1 MNRKM
6 HNRLGRLFTNIPYTK
21 LDKINRAIDHP
32 DLYDMAFTNMI
43 TNGNPDRNNYDV
55 FNLTKK
61 HKHRRYN
68 HDPLSGLY
76 SAYRVDPQNA
86 IMGSIA
92 HQAVDM
98 MHRVFTSSIG
108 ADNTEVLEALINAT
122 LPAKRRNKGLMGGFE
137 NILSPK

>member
-6 HNRLGRLFTNIPYTK
+6 HNRLGKLFTNIPYTK

-32 DLYDMAFTNMI
+32 TLYDMAFTNSI
-43 TNGNPDRNNYDV
+43 TNNDPNNNSYDV

-68 HDPLSGLY
+68 HDPISSLHA
-76 SAYRVDPQNA
+76 AYRVDPQNA
-86 IMGSIA
+86 LMGSLA
-92 HQAVDM
+92 HQAVDLM
-98 MHRVFTSSIG
+98 DSVFKNAMGS
-108 ADNTEVLEALINAT
+108 DNAEVLVALINSQ
-122 LPAKRRNKGLMGGFE
+122 LPAKRRNKGLFGGFE